1 MLKWINIITLAIIV
15 LITGACKMQ
24 SNKTVELTV
33 ESDPTISLR
42 IWINTGSQYDPA
54 GKEGLAY
61 ITAKMISEAS
71 TAKYSYEEILE
82 KLFPLAAE
90 YGTTIDKE
98 QIVFYGRVHKE
109 KLSPYYLLFKQA
121 LLEPAFKQE
130 DLNRIKDDV
139 LNTLQRS
146 LRYNDDEELGKA
158 ALNQAIFTN
167 TPYGHDERGTVEA
180 VKSITV
186 EDVRSFYNT
195 YFNRE
200 NIILGIGGGY
210 SPEFK
215 EQVESDLKS
224 MPEGITSVKVKISP
238 EKKMGIHVLL
248 VEKDVVSTAISFGY
262 PLNVLR
268 GDKDFY
274 ALALAN
280 SWLGEHRN
288 SSSHLYQV
296 IREARGMNYGDYS
309 YIENYPNGGR
319 RQFPMT
325 NVGRHYPVFQI
336 WIRPVP
342 NEQAHFA
349 LRAAMRELQILVENG
364 MSREEFELTRSF
376 LKKYILHYAPTTMT
390 QLGYKLDDVF
400 FGLKTPYFDQFSKAL
415 DNMTLE
421 DVNEA
426 IKKHLQY
433 KNIQIAMVTANAEQF
448 KDKLVGN
455 AVSQMNY
462 SSPKS
467 PEIMK
472 EDKEIEIYPLDIND
486 ANIEIIKIDEM
497 FQK

>member
-1 MLKWINIITLAIIV
+1 MLKWINIIILAIII

-24 SNKTVELTV
+24 SNKTVELPV
-33 ESDPTISLR
+33 KSDPTVSLR
-42 IWINTGSQYDPA
+42 VWVKTGSQYDPA

-71 TAKYSYEEILE
+71 TSQYTYEEILE
-82 KLFPLAAE
+82 KLFPLAAD
-90 YGTTIDKE
+90 YGTTVDKE
-98 QIVFYGRVHKE
+98 QTVFYGRVHID

-158 ALNQAIFTN
+158 ALNQAIFSK

-186 EDVRSFYNT
+186 EDVKAFYNR

-200 NIILGIGGGY
+200 NIVLGIAGGY
-210 SPEFK
+210 TPEFK
-215 EQVESDLKS
+215 EQVESDLKKL
-224 MPEGITSVKVKISP
+224 PEGNASSKVLISP
-238 EKKMGIHVLL
+238 EKKTGIHVLL
-248 VEKDVVSTAISFGY
+248 VEKDVVSTAISLGY

-325 NVGRHYPVFQI
+325 NVGRHHPIFQI

-349 LRAAMRELQILVENG
+349 LRAATRELQILVDNG
-364 MSREEFELTRSF
+364 MTRDEFELTRAF

-390 QLGYKLDDVF
+390 QLGYKLDDMF
-400 FGLKTPYFDQFSKAL
+400 FGLKVNYFDQFGAAL

-421 DVNEA
+421 DVNLA
-426 IKKHLQY
+426 IRKHLQY
-433 KNIQIAMVTANAEQF
+433 KNIQIAMVTANAEDF
-448 KDKLVGN
+448 KDKLTN
-455 AVSQMNY
+455 NTASPMKY
-462 SSPKS
+462 SSPKP
-467 PEIMK
+467 PEIME
-472 EDKEIEIYPLDIND
+472 EDKQIEKYPLDIKA
-486 ANIEIIKIDEM
+486 ANVEIIKIDEM